1 MQCPGRA
8 VTVLDVSLDTRDN
21 GRGMNSRV
29 SEKPTRAL
37 AVVFAGLG
45 LGGMEASGCSAER
58 VGVGGF

>member
-8 VTVLDVSLDTRDN
+8 VTVLDVSLDTKDS

-37 AVVFAGLG
+37 FVVLAGLG
-45 LGGMEASGCSAER
+45 LGGMDTSGSGAGAAGE
-58 VGVGGF
+58 GG